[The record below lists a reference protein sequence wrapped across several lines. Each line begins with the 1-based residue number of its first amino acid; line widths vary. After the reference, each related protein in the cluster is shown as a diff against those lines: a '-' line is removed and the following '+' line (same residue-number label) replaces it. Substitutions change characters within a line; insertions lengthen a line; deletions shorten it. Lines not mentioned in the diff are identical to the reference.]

1 MRAMPTVLTHRG
13 AIELRDLIASGQV
26 SCVQVVEQHIALL
39 SEVNPQLN
47 AMVFQRFDAAR
58 EEARLADAR
67 QQSGLPLGLLHGVPF
82 TVKECLSLTG
92 TASTFGV
99 GSRVGHRADFDELQV
114 ARLRAAG
121 AIPIA
126 KSNVSQLL
134 LYYESDNPVFGRT
147 LNPHDATRTPGG
159 SSGGEA
165 ALIAVGASPLGLGT
179 DIGGSVRVPAAFCGI
194 VSLKPTS
201 GRCDDEDDFWGP
213 RGQQAV
219 KSQVGVMA
227 RSVADVELGLQVING
242 GQAPS
247 RPAQPLHSSNSI
259 QVSALKVAFY
269 TDDGTFGVSPAVA
282 RAVHEAAAALQ
293 AGGAKVTA
301 WTPPDASRA
310 LRLYYGIMG
319 ADGMQSARQC
329 MKASRKAPQIARLL
343 ALAAMPRFL
352 IRLLMPVLRRLG
364 QPSLAEALR
373 AFGSNSTAEYWSL
386 LRDQADY
393 QASFADA
400 LARAP
405 GGPFDVILCPPCA
418 LPAYTHGSS
427 NDLLT
432 AGAYAVLYNLLGY
445 PAGVVPVTR
454 VRAGEES
461 NRTPLRDWVQGAA
474 ARVEVGSVGLPVG
487 VQVVALPW
495 QEHVALAA
503 MKVIE
508 AAAKARHDFK
518 PPVGVAAQ
526 GSVPAR
532 TL

>member
-1 MRAMPTVLTHRG
+1 MSTPLTHLG
-13 AIELRDLIASGQV
+13 AIELRDRIACAQV
-26 SCVQVVEQHIALL
+26 SSLAVVEQHIAQMLK
-39 SEVNPQLN
+39 VNPQLN
-47 AMVFQRFDAAR
+47 AMVFERFEKAR
-58 EEARLADAR
+58 EEARQADAL
-67 QQSGLPLGLLHGVPF
+67 QQSGLPLGPLHGVPF
-82 TVKECLSLTG
+82 TVKECINLAG

-99 GSRVGHRADFDELQV
+99 GSRVSHRADSDKLQV

-147 LNPHDATRTPGG
+147 CNPHDVARTPGG

-165 ALIAVGASPLGLGT
+165 ALIAAGASPLGLGT

-219 KSQVGVMA
+219 KSQVGVLA
-227 RSVADVELGLQVING
+227 RSVADVELGLEVING
-242 GQAPS
+242 GHAPVQPS
-247 RPAQPLHSSNSI
+247 QPLGSSQSVD
-259 QVSALKVAFY
+259 VSALRVAYY

-293 AGGAKVTA
+293 AAGAKVSA
-301 WTPPDASRA
+301 WTPPDAARA
-310 LRLYYGIMG
+310 LRLFYGIMG
-319 ADGMQSARQC
+319 ADGMHSARQC
-329 MKASRKAPQIARLL
+329 MKSSRKAPQIAKLL
-343 ALAAMPRFL
+343 ALSAVPLFL
-352 IRLLMPVLRRLG
+352 IHLLIPVLRILG
-364 QPSLAEALR
+364 QRSLAEVLR
-373 AFGSNSTAEYWSL
+373 SFGSNRSSDYWTL

-393 QASFADA
+393 QSSFADA
-400 LARAP
+400 LAKAP

-418 LPAYTHGSS
+418 LPALTHGSS

-432 AGAYAVLYNLLGY
+432 AGAYAALYNLLGY

-454 VRAGEES
+454 VRQGEES
-461 NRTPLRDWVQGAA
+461 DRKASRDIVQKVA
-474 ARVEVGSVGLPVG
+474 ARVEAGSVGLPVG

-508 AAAKARHDFK
+508 KSANGLHDFN
-518 PPVGVAAQ
+518 PVLAFAAHLEPQ
-526 GSVPAR
+526 GEG
-532 TL
+532 T

>member
-1 MRAMPTVLTHRG
+1 MPTDLTYRG
-13 AIELRDLIASGQV
+13 AIELRDLIAGGQV
-26 SCVQVVEQHIALL
+26 TCVEVIEQHIAMLL
-39 SEVNPQLN
+39 KVNPQLN
-47 AMVFQRFDAAR
+47 AMVLERFDAAR

-67 QQSGLPLGLLHGVPF
+67 QQSGVPLGPLHGVPF

-99 GSRVGHRADFDELQV
+99 GSRVGHRAEFDELQV

-165 ALIAVGASPLGLGT
+165 ALIAAGASPLGLGT

-194 VSLKPTS
+194 VSLKPTT
-201 GRCDDEDDFWGP
+201 GRCDDDDDFWGP

-242 GQAPS
+242 EQAPS
-247 RPAQPLHSSNSI
+247 RPPMPLKSSNSV
-259 QVSALKVAFY
+259 QVSALKVAYY
-269 TDDGTFGVSPAVA
+269 TDDGTFGVSPGVA

-293 AGGAKVTA
+293 AGGATVTA
-301 WTPPDASRA
+301 WTPPDAGRA
-310 LRLYYGIMG
+310 LRLYYSIMG
-319 ADGMQSARQC
+319 ADGLHSVREC

-343 ALAAMPRFL
+343 LLSAMPRIL
-352 IRLLMPVLRRLG
+352 IKLLMPALRLLG
-364 QPSLAEALR
+364 QPSVAETLR
-373 AFGSNSTAEYWSL
+373 SFGTNTTSEYWSL

-393 QASFADA
+393 QAGFAQA

-461 NRTPLRDWVQGAA
+461 SRKPLRDMVQGSAA
-474 ARVEVGSVGLPVG
+474 KVEVGSVGLPVG

-508 AAAKARHDFK
+508 AAAKSRHDFK
-518 PPVGVAAQ
+518 PGLVAAMAGTQ
-526 GSVPAR
+526 SASKA
-532 TL
+532 